1 MMIKIYTDS
10 CSDIGQEEIQKENIK
25 IIPLQVF
32 INERTYRDGVDIQT
46 YELFEYV
53 EKNGVLPKTSAPS
66 VGDFTRAF
74 SQEKEDGIFIGIG
87 SKLSATVQNA
97 KIAADLIK
105 EKVIRIVDSQN
116 LSSGIGLL
124 VLKAA
129 DLRAQGKTL
138 EEIESEINK
147 AVKKIHTSF
156 VIDTL
161 DYLYKGGRC
170 SAMANIVGSIL
181 KIRPVIEVS
190 QDGTLGVRE
199 KTRGT
204 RSKALGVLIKDF
216 QDNLPNIDLNRVF
229 ITHTGCEEDA
239 AFLAVE
245 LKKLA
250 DIKELLITVAGAT
263 IGSHCGPDT
272 IGVLYLLR

>member
-1 MMIKIYTDS
+1 MINIYTDS

-46 YELFEYV
+46 HELFEYV

-66 VGDFTRAF
+66 VGDFTKAF
-74 SQEKEDGIFIGIG
+74 SQDEEDGIFIGIG
-87 SKLSATVQNA
+87 SKLSATIQNA
-97 KIAADLIK
+97 KIAADLVKGKTIK
-105 EKVIRIVDSQN
+105 IVDSQN

-129 DLRAQGKTL
+129 DLRAQGKSL
-138 EEIESEINK
+138 DEIDIEISNT
-147 AVKKIHTSF
+147 VKKIHTSF

-181 KIRPVIEVS
+181 KIRPVIEVRS
-190 QDGTLGVRE
+190 DGTLGVRE
-199 KTRGT
+199 KSRGT

-216 QDNLPNIDLNRVF
+216 QDNLPNIDLDRVF
-229 ITHTGCEEDA
+229 ITHSGCDEDA
-239 AFLAVE
+239 AYLAEE

-250 DIKELLITVAGAT
+250 EIGDLLITAAGAT

-272 IGVLYLLR
+272 IGVLYLTK